1 MAAGKEIRLRDV
13 AAWAAVIL
21 GPDRQFITMAL
32 VYGIGISLLS
42 LATPISVQMLVNTV
56 AATGLPVPLFTLT
69 GMLFILL
76 LLWAILNALRVW
88 LMEVFR
94 RRFAARMVADI
105 AIRVV
110 HAENPFFSDSRR
122 ADLLNR
128 YFEMMNVH
136 KAIPSLAVGGFT
148 VVLQAAVG
156 IVVTSF
162 YHPYFLAFNLLFVLA
177 IWLIWRI
184 WTRSAMQTA
193 VALSHQKYALGYW
206 LETVGGSDGFY
217 KSGQHFEYA
226 LQRTDALTASYID
239 AHRKHFRRTFPQAT
253 SLFFLYAVAS
263 AAVLALGGWLVIQEQ
278 LSIGQLVAAEL
289 ILSGVF
295 LGAAQLGVY
304 FESFYDVVVSMEELD
319 LLYSLPQEP
328 RGAQAPS
335 HDRPAR
341 ADLRLEN
348 VRFDHEFGDVRL
360 DFEIPEG
367 ANLVANGDP
376 GMERL
381 FADFLKRHH
390 RPDAGLALLGGVDIA
405 AIDILKLRSD
415 IIVLD
420 RPNIVETSIAQY
432 LDLANATGDATAPAE
447 ALKLVGLYDRI
458 AMLPDGL
465 QTQLSITGWPLSL
478 PKAMQLKLAGA
489 ILSQPRI
496 LVLSPLYDMVSLH
509 RMQAVFEHFRNSR
522 TTLLYF
528 TNRPEDVTL
537 DGFLWLGRQQQR
549 ILESRIEF
557 DRLRALAGKG
567 PANAG

>member
-1 MAAGKEIRLRDV
+1 MAAGTEIRLRDV
-13 AAWAAVIL
+13 AGWAATII
-21 GPDRQFITMAL
+21 GPDRQFIYMAL
-32 VYGIGISLLS
+32 IYGLGISLLS

-56 AATGLPVPLFTLT
+56 AATGLTVPLFTLT
-69 GMLFILL
+69 ALLFILL
-76 LLWAILNALRVW
+76 LIWGLLSSLRVW
-88 LMEVFR
+88 LMEIFR

-105 AIRVV
+105 TVRVV

-136 KAIPSLAVGGFT
+136 KAIPSLAVGGFG

-156 IVVTSF
+156 IVLTSF
-162 YHPYFLAFNLLFVLA
+162 YHPYFLAFNLLFIFCL
-177 IWLIWRI
+177 WLIWRI
-184 WTRSAMQTA
+184 WTRSAVQSA
-193 VALSHQKYALGYW
+193 IALSHEKYGLAYW

-226 LQRTDALTASYID
+226 LKRSDALTASYIS
-239 AHRKHFRRTFPQAT
+239 AHRKHFRRTFPQSI
-253 SLFFLYAVAS
+253 SLFLLYAVAS

-295 LGAAQLGVY
+295 FGAAQLGVY
-304 FESFYDVVVSMEELD
+304 FESFYDVCVSMEELN
-319 LLYSLPQEP
+319 LLYSLPQER
-328 RGAQAPS
+328 RGSDAPVV
-335 HDRPAR
+335 DRPKS
-341 ADLRLEN
+341 ADLRLHN
-348 VRFDHEFGDVRL
+348 VRFDHPFGPINL
-360 DFEIPEG
+360 DLFIAEG
-367 ANLVANGDP
+367 SNLVANGDP
-376 GMERL
+376 GLERV
-381 FADFLKRHH
+381 FADFLKRHA
-390 RPDAGLALLGGVDIA
+390 RPDSGMALLGDVDIDT
-405 AIDILKLRSD
+405 IDILKLRSD

-432 LDLANATGDATAPAE
+432 LDLANMTGDPTAPAE

-465 QTQLSITGWPLSL
+465 QTQLSVTGWPLSL

-496 LVLSPLYDMVSLH
+496 LVLSPLFDMVSRH
-509 RMQAVFEHFRNSR
+509 RMEDVLAHFRNTR

-528 TNRPEDVTL
+528 TNRPEDITL

-549 ILESRIEF
+549 VMDSRIEF
-557 DRLRALAGKG
+557 DTLRAQAGKG

>member
-1 MAAGKEIRLRDV
+1 MAAGNEIRLRDV
-13 AAWAAVIL
+13 ARWAATIL
-21 GPDRQFITMAL
+21 GPDRKFITMAL

-42 LATPISVQMLVNTV
+42 LATPISVQLLVNTV

-69 GMLFILL
+69 AMLFVLL
-76 LLWAILNALRVW
+76 LLWAVLSAMRVW
-88 LMEVFR
+88 LMEIFR

-156 IVVTSF
+156 IVVTAF
-162 YHPYFLAFNLLFVLA
+162 YHPYFLAFNLLFIFIL
-177 IWLIWRI
+177 WLIWRI
-184 WTRSAMQTA
+184 WTRSAIQSA

-226 LQRTDALTASYID
+226 LQRTDALTATYID
-239 AHRKHFRRTFPQAT
+239 AHRRHFRRTFPQSA

-263 AAVLALGGWLVIQEQ
+263 AAVLALGGWLVIEEQ

-295 LGAAQLGVY
+295 FGAAQLGVY
-304 FESFYDVVVSMEELD
+304 FESFYDIVVSMEELD

-328 RGAQAPS
+328 RGPDAPLL
-335 HDRPAR
+335 DRPAR

-348 VRFDHEFGDVRL
+348 VRFESHYGDIRL
-360 DFEIPEG
+360 DLAIPEG
-367 ANLVANGDP
+367 AKLVANGDP

-381 FADFLKRHH
+381 FADFLKRHEK
-390 RPDAGLALLGGVDIA
+390 PSSGLALLGGVDIA

-432 LDLANATGDATAPAE
+432 LQLANATGDPTAPAE

-458 AMLPDGL
+458 AMLPDGM

-496 LVLSPLYDMVSLH
+496 LVLSPLYDMVSRH
-509 RMQAVFEHFRNSR
+509 RMDDVFAHFRNSR
-522 TTLLYF
+522 TTILYF
-528 TNRPEDVTL
+528 TNRPEDVAL
-537 DGFLWLGRQQQR
+537 EGFLWLGRQQQH
-549 ILESRIEF
+549 ILDSRRDF
-557 DRLRALAGKG
+557 DDFRAKAGKG
-567 PANAG
+567 PADAG

>member
-1 MAAGKEIRLRDV
+1 MAAGKDIRLRDV
-13 AAWAAVIL
+13 LSWASTII
-21 GPDRQFITMAL
+21 GPDRNFITMAL

-69 GMLFILL
+69 AMLFVLL
-76 LLWAILNALRVW
+76 LLWAVLSSLRVW

-94 RRFAARMVADI
+94 RRFAARLVADI

-136 KAIPSLAVGGFT
+136 KAVPSLAVGGFT

-156 IVVTSF
+156 IVVTAF
-162 YHPYFLAFNLLFVLA
+162 YHPFFLAFNLLFIFCL
-177 IWLIWRI
+177 WLIWRL
-184 WTRSAMQTA
+184 WTRSALQSA
-193 VALSHQKYALGYW
+193 FALSHKKYALGYW
-206 LETVGGSDGFY
+206 LETIGGSDGFY

-226 LQRTDALTASYID
+226 LERTDALTATYIE
-239 AHRKHFRRTFPQAT
+239 AHRKHFRRTFPQSA
-253 SLFFLYAVAS
+253 SLFFLYAIAS

-304 FESFYDVVVSMEELD
+304 FESFYDFSVAMEELD

-328 RGAQAPS
+328 RGDEAPMFDS
-335 HDRPAR
+335 PHN

-348 VRFDHEFGDVRL
+348 VRFDHDFGEVRL
-360 DFEIPEG
+360 DLAIPEG
-367 ANLVANGDP
+367 ATFVANGDP

-381 FADFLKRHH
+381 FADFLKRHEK
-390 RPDAGLALLGGVDIA
+390 PESGLALLGGVDIM

-432 LDLANATGDATAPAE
+432 LELSNSSGDPTAPAA
-447 ALKLVGLYDRI
+447 ALKLVGLYDRV
-458 AMLPDGL
+458 AMLPEGM
-465 QTQLSITGWPLSL
+465 QTQLSVTGWPLSL

-496 LVLSPLYDMVSLH
+496 LVLSPLYDMVSRH
-509 RMQAVFEHFRNSR
+509 RLEDVFAHLRIGR
-522 TTLLYF
+522 TTVLYF

-537 DGFLWLGRQQQR
+537 DGFLWLGRQKQQ
-549 ILESRIEF
+549 ILESRTEF
-557 DRLRALAGKG
+557 DALRASVGKG

>member
-13 AAWAAVIL
+13 LGWAAVIL
-21 GPDRQFITMAL
+21 GPDRQFIVMAL

-69 GMLFILL
+69 AMLFVLL
-76 LLWAILNALRVW
+76 LLWAVLSTLRVW

-105 AIRVV
+105 ALRVV

-136 KAIPSLAVGGFT
+136 KAIPSLAIGGFT

-162 YHPYFLAFNLLFVLA
+162 YHPYFLAFNLLFVLVL
-177 IWLIWRI
+177 WLIWRI

-226 LQRTDALTASYID
+226 LERTDALTASYID
-239 AHRKHFRRTFPQAT
+239 AHRKHFRRTFPQSA
-253 SLFFLYAVAS
+253 SLFFLYAIAS
-263 AAVLALGGWLVIQEQ
+263 AAVLALGGWLVIEEQ

-304 FESFYDVVVSMEELD
+304 FESFYDLVVSMEELD

-328 RGAQAPS
+328 RGPQAPNQ
-335 HDRPAR
+335 DRPAR

-348 VRFDHEFGDVRL
+348 VRFDHDFGDIRM
-360 DFEIPEG
+360 DFAIPEG

-381 FADFLKRHH
+381 FADFLKRHEK
-390 RPDAGLALLGGVDIA
+390 PDAGLALLGGVDIA

-415 IIVLD
+415 IVVLD
-420 RPNIVETSIAQY
+420 RPNIVETSISQY
-432 LDLANATGDATAPAE
+432 LALANSSGDPTAPAE

-465 QTQLSITGWPLSL
+465 QTQLSVTGWPLSL

-496 LVLSPLYDMVSLH
+496 LVLSPLYDMVSRH
-509 RMQAVFEHFRNSR
+509 RMQAVFDHFRTSR
-522 TTLLYF
+522 TTLIYF

-537 DGFLWLGRQQQR
+537 DAFLWLGRQQQQ
-549 ILESRIEF
+549 ILENRIEF
-557 DRLRALAGKG
+557 DALRAKAGKG
-567 PANAG
+567 PADAG

>member
-13 AAWAAVIL
+13 ARWAGTIL
-21 GPDRQFITMAL
+21 GPDRKFIIMAL

-56 AATGLPVPLFTLT
+56 AATGLTVPLFTLT
-69 GMLFILL
+69 AMLFVLL
-76 LLWAILNALRVW
+76 LLWAVLSAMRVW
-88 LMEVFR
+88 LMEIFR
-94 RRFAARMVADI
+94 RRFAARLVADI

-136 KAIPSLAVGGFT
+136 KAIPSLAIGGFT

-156 IVVTSF
+156 IVVTAF
-162 YHPYFLAFNLLFVLA
+162 YHPYFLAFNLLFIFVL
-177 IWLIWRI
+177 WLIWRV
-184 WTRSAMQTA
+184 WTRGAIQSA

-217 KSGQHFEYA
+217 KSGQHFGYA
-226 LQRTDALTASYID
+226 LQRTEALTATYIE
-239 AHRKHFRRTFPQAT
+239 AHRKHFRRTFPQSAA
-253 SLFFLYAVAS
+253 LFFLYAVAS
-263 AAVLALGGWLVIQEQ
+263 AAILALGGWLVIQEQ
-278 LSIGQLVAAEL
+278 LSIGQLIAAEL

-304 FESFYDVVVSMEELD
+304 FESFYDIVVSMEELD
-319 LLYSLPQEP
+319 LLYSLPQEQ
-328 RGAQAPS
+328 RGADAPLLDS
-335 HDRPAR
+335 PIR

-348 VRFDHEFGDVRL
+348 IRFDHAFGDIRL
-360 DFEIPEG
+360 DMTIPEG
-367 ANLVANGDP
+367 AKLVANGDP

-381 FADFLKRHH
+381 FADFLKRHEK
-390 RPDAGLALLGGVDIA
+390 PDSGLALLGGVDIA
-405 AIDILKLRSD
+405 AIDILQLRSD

-420 RPNIVETSIAQY
+420 RPNIVETSIGQY
-432 LDLANATGDATAPAE
+432 LQLANESGDPTAPAE

-458 AMLPDGL
+458 AMLPDGM

-496 LVLSPLYDMVSLH
+496 LVLSPLYDMVSRH
-509 RMQAVFEHFRNSR
+509 RMDDVFEHFRNSR
-522 TTLLYF
+522 TTILYF
-528 TNRPEDVTL
+528 TNRPEDVAL
-537 DGFLWLGRQQQR
+537 EGFLWLGRQEQM
-549 ILESRIEF
+549 ILDSRRDF
-557 DRLRALAGKG
+557 DVLRAQAGKG
-567 PANAG
+567 PSDAR